1 MNIDVQCN
9 RKRYKIDTRKLA
21 TLARFICRQLGLP
34 RHDLGVALVE
44 SDAIKRLNKEF
55 RRKNKATDVLSFPQ
69 IEWDKPR
76 RVGAAPVPRRRGAPP
91 ESLGDVVISMPEA
104 KANAM
109 EIGQPLDREV
119 AFLLVHGILH
129 LCGHDHM
136 VAADEKRMLTEQ
148 RKLMRLMTDRPRGPL
163 WKNSVQE
170 RRA

>member
-1 MNIDVQCN
+1 LNIDVQCN
-9 RKRYKIDTRKLA
+9 RKRYKVDARKLA
-21 TLARFICRQLGLP
+21 TLARFICRHLGLP

-44 SDAIKRLNKEF
+44 SDEIKRLNKQF

-76 RVGAAPVPRRRGAPP
+76 RVGAAPVKRHRGAPP
-91 ESLGDVVISMPEA
+91 ESLGDVVISVAEA
-104 KANAM
+104 KANAV
-109 EIGQPLDREV
+109 EIGQPLDREI

-136 VAADEKRMLTEQ
+136 RTTDERRMLTEQ
-148 RKLMRLMTDRPRGPL
+148 RKLMRLMGERARGPL
-163 WKNSVQE
+163 WQNSVQE